1 MEQVMDR
8 SRILVVDDDTVI
20 RDGIKRI
27 LERGG
32 MEVATSSGGRI
43 ALAMMQE
50 SDFDLVVTDLKMPG
64 MNGIEVLKAI
74 KVLQPEVPVIIITGY
89 STVDT
94 AVEAMKN
101 GAFDYLAKPFN
112 PDQITEKI
120 TKALAQ
126 KAVLTENLLLKKEL
140 KEHHGFD
147 LFIGE
152 SREMQK
158 VYHRIIQVAPTDS
171 TVLITGESG
180 TGKEV
185 VARAIHRNS
194 PRRDNLFVA
203 VDCTSL
209 AENLLESEL
218 FGHIKGSFTGAIQT
232 KTGLFKVAD
241 GGTLFL
247 DEVANIS
254 LTTQAKLLRV
264 LQEREITPIGGTQS
278 IKIDIRLVAATNRN
292 LRTLVEEGKFRDDLF
307 FRLNIIPIDLPP
319 LRERKGDLP
328 LLITHFLQK
337 FAASMGKDVRA
348 LSAEAKTFLETYRF
362 PGNVREVENVIERAV
377 VLAEGDLI
385 QIDDLELGYAR
396 NHDPQPSPA
405 ENIHPCHARRAQ
417 GGQAPDPRKGPGGC
431 GKGLRHQRPGAES
444 RQHHPGRRR
453 DRDAPPQLPGTPE
466 KTGDIGARLRG
477 RVSAQHPGRSGGA
490 QGDRL
495 SGGGHHRHPLHP
507 RARQTPGDCPQC
519 PQEPQTVWR
528 RPRYLCP
535 AHPPHPPA

>member
-1 MEQVMDR
+1 MER
-8 SRILVVDDDTVI
+8 SKILVVDDEAVI
-20 RDGIKRI
+20 REGVKRI
-27 LERGG
+27 LERSD
-32 MEVATSSGGRI
+32 MEVATSSGGRA

-50 SDFDLVVTDLKMPG
+50 TDFDLVVTDLKMPG

-101 GAFDYLAKPFN
+101 GAFDYIAKPFT
-112 PDQITEKI
+112 PDQLTEKV

-140 KEHHGFD
+140 REHHGFD

-158 VYHRIIQVAPTDS
+158 IYRRIIQVAPTDS

-194 PRRDNLFVA
+194 PRRDNPFVA

-218 FGHIKGSFTGAIQT
+218 FGHVKGSFTGAIQT

-241 GGTLFL
+241 GGTLLL

-264 LQEREITPIGGTQS
+264 LQEREITPIGGTHS
-278 IKIDIRLVAATNRN
+278 VKIDIRLVAATNKN
-292 LRTLVEEGKFRDDLF
+292 LRTLVEEGKFREDLF

-328 LLITHFLQK
+328 VLISHFLQK
-337 FAASMGKDVRA
+337 FSTSLGKELRG
-348 LSAEAKTFLETYRF
+348 LSGEAKTFLNNYPF
-362 PGNVREVENVIERAV
+362 PGNVREVENIIERAV

-385 QIDDLELGYAR
+385 QLDDLELGYAR
-396 NHDPQPSPA
+396 NLESQALPA
-405 ENIHPCHARRAQ
+405 ENLAPANLDELKEAKRQIREKALEDVEKAFVISALERNHGNITRAAEETGMLRPNFQTLLKKLGISAR
-417 GGQAPDPRKGPGGC
+417 D
-431 GKGLRHQRPGAES
+431 H
-444 RQHHPGRRR
+444 
-453 DRDAPPQLPGTPE
+453 
-466 KTGDIGARLRG
+466 
-477 RVSAQHPGRSGGA
+477 SG
-490 QGDRL
+490 
-495 SGGGHHRHPLHP
+495 
-507 RARQTPGDCPQC
+507 
-519 PQEPQTVWR
+519 E
-528 RPRYLCP
+528 
-535 AHPPHPPA
+535 

>member
-1 MEQVMDR
+1 MER
-8 SRILVVDDDTVI
+8 SRILVVDDEAVI
-20 RDGIKRI
+20 RDGVKRI
-27 LERGG
+27 LERSG
-32 MEVATSSGGRI
+32 MEVATSSSGRA

-50 SDFDLVVTDLKMPG
+50 TDFDLVVTDLKMPG
-64 MNGIEVLKAI
+64 LNGIEVLKAI

-101 GAFDYLAKPFN
+101 GAFDYIAKPFT
-112 PDQITEKI
+112 PDQITGKVE
-120 TKALAQ
+120 KALEQ
-126 KAVLTENLLLKKEL
+126 REVLTENLLLKKEL
-140 KEHHGFD
+140 REHHGFD
-147 LFIGE
+147 QFIGE

-158 VYHRIIQVAPTDS
+158 IYRRIIQVAPTDS

-194 PRRDNLFVA
+194 PRRDHPFVA

-264 LQEREITPIGGTQS
+264 LQEREITPIGGTQT

-292 LRTLVEEGKFRDDLF
+292 LRTLVDEGRFREDLF

-319 LRERKGDLP
+319 LRERTGDLP
-328 LLITHFLQK
+328 LLIAHFLQK
-337 FAASMGKDVRA
+337 FSSSMGKELRG
-348 LSAEAKTFLETYRF
+348 LSAEAKSLLESYSF
-362 PGNVREVENVIERAV
+362 PGNVREVENIIERAV

-385 QIDDLELGYAR
+385 QVDDLELGYACILK
-396 NHDPQPSPA
+396 PQPPPDEHAVPTTLEELKEAKRIIREKALEDVEKAFVISALERSHGNITKAA
-405 ENIHPCHARRAQ
+405 EETGMLRPNF
-417 GGQAPDPRKGPGGC
+417 QALLKKLGI
-431 GKGLRHQRPGAES
+431 S
-444 RQHHPGRRR
+444 GR
-453 DRDAPPQLPGTPE
+453 DYADG
-466 KTGDIGARLRG
+466 
-477 RVSAQHPGRSGGA
+477 
-490 QGDRL
+490 
-495 SGGGHHRHPLHP
+495 
-507 RARQTPGDCPQC
+507 
-519 PQEPQTVWR
+519 
-528 RPRYLCP
+528 
-535 AHPPHPPA
+535 